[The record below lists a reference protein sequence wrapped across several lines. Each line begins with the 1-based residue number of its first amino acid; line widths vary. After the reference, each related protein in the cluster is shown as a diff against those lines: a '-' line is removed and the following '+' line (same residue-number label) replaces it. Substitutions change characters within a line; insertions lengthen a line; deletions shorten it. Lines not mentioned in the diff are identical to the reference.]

1 MSRSIIT
8 SLTWI
13 KKGFARPIPLEYEI
27 EETQLKEAKKV
38 EQKLKK

>member
-8 SLTWI
+8 SLIWI
-13 KKGFARPIPLEYEI
+13 KKGFARAIPLEYEI
-27 EETQLKEAKKV
+27 EETKIKEAKKV